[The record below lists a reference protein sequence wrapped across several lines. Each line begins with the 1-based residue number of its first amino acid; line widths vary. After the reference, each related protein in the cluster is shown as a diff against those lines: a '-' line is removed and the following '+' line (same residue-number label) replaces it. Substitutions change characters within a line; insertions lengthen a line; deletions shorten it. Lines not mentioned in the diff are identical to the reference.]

1 MVTMRSYVEGV
12 AAKVL
17 LSGEP
22 LAAHGAGEGPLS
34 CVAADVS
41 LHDPFLLGG
50 VRTEWAL
57 VEFHLHHQTVT
68 CGTSERGQTVQI
80 HLNGWES
87 VE

>member
-1 MVTMRSYVEGV
+1 MMTMVTMRSYVEGV

-41 LHDPFLLGG
+41 LHDRS
-50 VRTEWAL
+50 V
-57 VEFHLHHQTVT
+57 QS
-68 CGTSERGQTVQI
+68 CGNSEDHRSTNS
-80 HLNGWES
+80 L
-87 VE
+87 